1 MRPYV
6 VRHPQ
11 AFGHALQAID
21 LHVGP
26 ARELALVGEEIGPL
40 LEVVRS
46 ELRPRLVVAGGDGS
60 GDESV
65 VPLLEGRTPVDGK
78 TAAYLCQNF
87 ACAAPVTSAEA
98 LADALA

>member
-1 MRPYV
+1 VRPYDE
-6 VRHPQ
+6 RHPQ
-11 AFGHALQAID
+11 AVGHALQAID

-26 ARELALVGEEIGPL
+26 ARELALVGAELGPL

-46 ELRPRLVVAGGDGS
+46 ELRPRLVVAGGDGN

-65 VPLLEGRTPVDGK
+65 VPLLDGRTPVDGQP
-78 TAAYLCQNF
+78 AAYLCDNF
-87 ACAAPVTSAEA
+87 TCAAPVTGAEA